1 MPGVAAQNTEARV
14 LEVQWYNQASDSISG
29 LAWSRDGSLCFVA
42 YANGELQSHD
52 RVTVCSSSTHAH
64 QTGITQL
71 ANNSR
76 HNILATADEQSCI
89 YLWDTNK
96 GLRLIGEFQDSE
108 RRWIDR
114 LQWSA
119 DGSLLA
125 ASTANKAI
133 ILQDLKPVAE
143 WRSTL
148 AIGNIAWSARGKK
161 LAIATNRGLHLWTDL
176 TQLPQQLLNFPGA
189 GISCAWHNNA
199 QALAVGTQ
207 DAQLYFWLRPT
218 SQSNSKAKQL
228 SMRGYPAKVNLI
240 DWHPHK
246 LTAATAG
253 GNDIVLWHLKSA
265 KHQSAATALEYHTR
279 PVTALTYQ
287 ASGRLLASAD
297 RSGRICIWRDDLCL
311 EHFDTDAEVTHMTWS
326 AKGDLLAA
334 GNQQGQTYVFTLNK
348 ATIS

>member
-1 MPGVAAQNTEARV
+1 MPGLAAQNTETRA
-14 LEVQWYNQASDSISG
+14 LEIQWYNQAGDSVSG
-29 LAWSRDGSLCFVA
+29 LTWIRNDSLCISA
-42 YANGELQSHD
+42 YANGELQWHD
-52 RVTVCSSSTHAH
+52 SVNDSSSSTHVHRA
-64 QTGITQL
+64 GITQL
-71 ANNSR
+71 AHNSR
-76 HNILATADEQSCI
+76 HNNLATADEQGCI

-96 GLRLIGEFQDSE
+96 TLTPIGEFQDSE

-114 LQWSA
+114 LQWCA
-119 DGSLLA
+119 NGSLLA
-125 ASTANKAI
+125 VATANKVI
-133 ILQDLKPVAE
+133 ILQDLKPIAE
-143 WRSTL
+143 WRSAM

-161 LAIATNRGLHLWTDL
+161 LAIAANRGLHLWTDL
-176 TQLPQQLLNFPGA
+176 KQLPQQLLSFPGA

-199 QALAVGTQ
+199 QALAIGTQ
-207 DAQLYFWLRPT
+207 DTQLYFWLRPT
-218 SQSNSKAKQL
+218 SQSKSKAKQL

-253 GNDIVLWHLKSA
+253 GNDIVLWHLMSA

-311 EHFDTDAEVTHMTWS
+311 EHFDTDAEVTHLTWS
-326 AKGDLLAA
+326 ANGNLLAA

-348 ATIS
+348 ATVR